1 MKFREISLVALML
14 TILSSH
20 AIGQVKDQ
28 TKYRRSNLTM
38 VLVEDN
44 DLGKSKDMVINAYN
58 ANPFP
63 DKYNQH
69 NIQDKKFAT
78 DLLKLTIADY
88 KNAGF
93 YNDTLKSPI
102 DFIKAAKRP
111 LNPIKKLNPEGTIGV
126 VEPSKPELVNM
137 YIDKYIK
144 EKNVAKQV
152 AGTWFNRK
160 PNGDMDWELLKER
173 AMYSATADEKQ
184 SGTSQNVTDRLIKD
198 VDIIG
203 NSYVVFNKMEFYANE
218 PVARVIRDA
227 AKIEINKQLAGKP
240 AFLLD
245 KALAGIDKVYETT
258 KEGYTVKCNT
268 YLYQLDWNEQIAK
281 TVNNLFF
288 NNNTIANRAQIW
300 DTTNIFKLK
309 FVGKTTVFSIVTFKL
324 GEKRTEEQIITLQ
337 VKRTMDNALAKLQ
350 KEYVQFRPVSPIA
363 DINPLRAK
371 IGMKEGLEPGQKFEL
386 LKIEFDEF
394 GIPKYKNFGS
404 VTVDK
409 KAPIWD
415 NRQGAEPQLDAQGNP
430 IPEVPFTTFKG
441 GKKAEA
447 EVNFI
452 RLVK

>member
-203 NSYVVFNKMEFYANE
+203 NS
-218 PVARVIRDA
+218 
-227 AKIEINKQLAGKP
+227 
-240 AFLLD
+240 
-245 KALAGIDKVYETT
+245 
-258 KEGYTVKCNT
+258 
-268 YLYQLDWNEQIAK
+268 
-281 TVNNLFF
+281 
-288 NNNTIANRAQIW
+288 
-300 DTTNIFKLK
+300 
-309 FVGKTTVFSIVTFKL
+309 
-324 GEKRTEEQIITLQ
+324 
-337 VKRTMDNALAKLQ
+337 
-350 KEYVQFRPVSPIA
+350 
-363 DINPLRAK
+363 
-371 IGMKEGLEPGQKFEL
+371 
-386 LKIEFDEF
+386 
-394 GIPKYKNFGS
+394 
-404 VTVDK
+404 
-409 KAPIWD
+409 
-415 NRQGAEPQLDAQGNP
+415 
-430 IPEVPFTTFKG
+430 
-441 GKKAEA
+441 
-447 EVNFI
+447 
-452 RLVK
+452 